1 MDDIKEEIAQFLR
14 RKGGIGLM
22 VSIDKEKGS
31 IFSDLVSKV
40 HVSRNTLSTRFE
52 EAVEIQ
58 LIRKITHPS
67 DHGNAVRYALT
78 KRGRR
83 VRLQLADYGMKS
95 VYSDLLCARKGIE
108 EGIEFFEELYEPR
121 VYDPWIDELEDEV
134 EKMREDSDEQ
144 L

>member
-1 MDDIKEEIAQFLR
+1 MMDDVKEEIAQFLR

-22 VSIDKEKGS
+22 TSIDKEEGS
-31 IFSDLVSKV
+31 IFSELVSKV
-40 HVSRNTLSTRFE
+40 HVSRNTLSTRFD

-83 VRLQLADYGMKS
+83 VRVQLDNFGMKS
-95 VYSDLLCARKGIE
+95 VYSDLLCARKGME
-108 EGIEFFEELYEPR
+108 EGIEYFEEFYEPR
-121 VYDPWIDELEDEV
+121 VYDPWIDEMNDEF
-134 EKMREDSDEQ
+134 EKMKEDSDE
-144 L
+144 